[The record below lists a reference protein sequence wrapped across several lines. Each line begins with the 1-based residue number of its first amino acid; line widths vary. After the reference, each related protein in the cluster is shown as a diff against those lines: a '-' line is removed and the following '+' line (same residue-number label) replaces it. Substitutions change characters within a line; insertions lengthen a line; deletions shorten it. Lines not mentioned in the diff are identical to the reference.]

1 MRDRSFLKKV
11 EAWSLSLNFNTYD
24 SASPLAPTVLSD
36 KCFSDV
42 AWHDDSFHKGMFRI
56 TLCTVSRRWTNRILL
71 LLVGSIDCKT
81 LRGPTPNSCHRCLD
95 EDDGDEDVF
104 VFVVSVVV
112 VVVVDLEEDVS
123 SVAVVVVV
131 AVVVAGVV
139 VAAASAAVVETDDW
153 TTF

>member
-1 MRDRSFLKKV
+1 M
-11 EAWSLSLNFNTYD
+11 
-24 SASPLAPTVLSD
+24 APTVLSD

-95 EDDGDEDVF
+95 EDDGDEDV
-104 VFVVSVVV
+104 VVVSVVVVVV
-112 VVVVDLEEDVS
+112 VVVVDLEEDDS

-131 AVVVAGVV
+131 EVVVAGVV
-139 VAAASAAVVETDDW
+139 VVVVAAAAVVETDDW
-153 TTF
+153 TAF